1 VTERKKDLGILNMRE
16 RTIAS
21 GFPQILKGGPVTRY
35 LTIVDE
41 VCGLDD
47 GPLSDFCK
55 EQTNYPT

>member
-1 VTERKKDLGILNMRE
+1 MRE